1 MNPEQFSEWLASLS
15 ASQREETLVR
25 MYSIL
30 TVYTRELFL
39 PDIPK
44 EKHPIVLDR
53 LHGINE
59 LHHTISN
66 QMSRDDNEWLYF
78 AKQLKAISDQYQLA
92 HWLDNAAQWVQTREL

>member
-1 MNPEQFSEWLASLS
+1 MNPEQFSAWLASLS
-15 ASQREETLVR
+15 VSQREDALVR
-25 MYSIL
+25 MYSRL
-30 TVYTRELFL
+30 TVATRELFL

-44 EKHPIVLDR
+44 EKHTAVVHL